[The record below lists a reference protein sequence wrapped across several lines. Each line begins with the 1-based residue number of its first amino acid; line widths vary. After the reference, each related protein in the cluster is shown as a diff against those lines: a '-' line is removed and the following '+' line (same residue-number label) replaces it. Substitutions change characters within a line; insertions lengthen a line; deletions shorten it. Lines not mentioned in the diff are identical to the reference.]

1 MNRSVIFFN
10 SQGREVFFI
19 FFLLACSEVSF
30 PQTSRKGSVITLKKE
45 KENTVGLNKDLKSN
59 SIQWDFIDLELLM

>member
-1 MNRSVIFFN
+1 M
-10 SQGREVFFI
+10 
-19 FFLLACSEVSF
+19 SF

-45 KENTVGLNKDLKSN
+45 KENTVGLNKDLKSD